1 MSHENMKNADKN
13 DLMQISDGQQ
23 CELCEALI
31 LPSTFIKNKGL
42 CGRCRKDVN
51 HFLKLYPLGLFDTEL
66 KRFSRFLWLK
76 RMVGF
81 GWRNNYSKKVFRDSI
96 RLRVE
101 NEIRSIKVKSD

>member
-1 MSHENMKNADKN
+1 MNNANNKDS
-13 DLMQISDGQQ
+13 MQLSDRQQ

-42 CGRCRKDVN
+42 CGRCRKDIN
-51 HFLKLYPLGLFDTEL
+51 HFLKLYPLGLFDKEL

-81 GWRNNYSKKVFRDSI
+81 GWRKNYSQKAFRDSI

-101 NEIRSIKVKSD
+101 NEIRSMNSRSD